1 MVSKSLDLGSYQI
14 SSIKN
19 RSRFHNVYRKLV
31 ACAITPWNNT
41 GRRKARHTQA
51 VRCDVTVRE

>member
-1 MVSKSLDLGSYQI
+1 MSRSLDLGTYQI
-14 SSIKN
+14 SSIKG

-31 ACAITPWNNT
+31 VCTITSWNNT

-51 VRCDVTVRE
+51 VRYDVTVRE

>member
-1 MVSKSLDLGSYQI
+1 MDLGTYQI
-14 SSIKN
+14 SSIKGK
-19 RSRFHNVYRKLV
+19 SRFHNVYRKLV
-31 ACAITPWNNT
+31 VCTITSWNNT